1 MTLVFMTLTL
11 SDYKQLELF
20 QHLLLLVGS
29 PFWGASVTLTSASFS
44 AVASTLSTAG
54 AGAFSGAGSTTF
66 FFGGSL
72 FSGFASKLPN
82 RSEHL
87 HQEAAVNRFVVG

>member
-11 SDYKQLELF
+11 SDYKQLEPF

-29 PFWGASVTLTSASFS
+29 PFWGASVFCCGFDFVNSWYWYFL
-44 AVASTLSTAG
+44 G
-54 AGAFSGAGSTTF
+54 GGSTTF

-72 FSGFASKLPN
+72 SPGFASKLPN

-87 HQEAAVNRFVVG
+87 HQEVAVNRFVVG